1 MPGRTRSINWARV
14 LSCIV
19 PPPAG
24 SGGRTGATAVAR
36 SRTPWPGPVVL
47 AVAAV
52 ALWDAWRRIGG
63 RPSFPGAGGNVGR
76 LLAFGPP
83 VLVLVGLAALLFR
96 LF

>member
-1 MPGRTRSINWARV
+1 M
-14 LSCIV
+14 
-19 PPPAG
+19 
-24 SGGRTGATAVAR
+24 
-36 SRTPWPGPVVL
+36 L